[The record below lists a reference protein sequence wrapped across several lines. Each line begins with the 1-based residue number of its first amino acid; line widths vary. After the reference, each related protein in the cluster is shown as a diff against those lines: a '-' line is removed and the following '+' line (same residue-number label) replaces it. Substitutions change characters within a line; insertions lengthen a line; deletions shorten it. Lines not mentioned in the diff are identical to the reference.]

1 MKIELVKFTN
11 NHLEDLVKISR
22 QTFAETFAE
31 QNSKENLDQYL
42 SNNLTLKSLSEETQN
57 IDSEFYFALVEE
69 KIAGYLKL
77 NVKTAQTELKEEEG
91 LEIERI
97 YVLSEFLGAG
107 VGKVLFEKSLEIAQK
122 NDKNYVWL
130 GVWENNPR
138 AIKFYEKNGFKIFG
152 EHPFLFGD
160 EIQKDLLMKLNLN

>member
-31 QNSKENLDQYL
+31 QNSKENLEQYL

-107 VGKVLFEKSLEIAQK
+107 VGKVLFEKSLEIAE
-122 NDKNYVWL
+122 NYDKNYVWL

-160 EIQKDLLMKLNLN
+160 EIQKDLLMKLIIK

>member
-1 MKIELVKFTN
+1 MEIEIIKFTN

-57 IDSEFYFALVEE
+57 IDSAFYFALVEG

-77 NVKTAQTELKEEEG
+77 NAKTAQTELKDEEG

-97 YVLSEFLGAG
+97 YVLSAFLGAG
-107 VGKVLFEKSLEIAQK
+107 VGKVLFEKSLEIAR
-122 NDKNYVWL
+122 NDDKNYVWL

-138 AIKFYEKNGFKIFG
+138 AIKFYEKNGFKTFG

-160 EIQKDLLMKLNLN
+160 EIQKDLLMKLIIK

>member
-107 VGKVLFEKSLEIAQK
+107 VGKVLFEKSLEIAE
-122 NDKNYVWL
+122 NYDKNYVWL

-160 EIQKDLLMKLNLN
+160 EIQKDLLMKLIIK